1 MNQRAKKTARKTLW
15 TGTLAMA
22 AGLAAAPASA
32 GEPLVPPVMTH
43 SCEAAE
49 RLRLG
54 IESALFS
61 MMPADEQ
68 ARIAAGLAAREA
80 ERLSAELS
88 DEPYEVTDERY
99 AKVAHVISREKFEE
113 IRPLYR
119 RVMVTLAERAE
130 KGETP
135 VAACFAPGTD
145 PEVAMALSEL
155 LYNQAS
161 RFQQTDRW
169 SSTALSGGGLGQGD
183 PTILTYGYVP
193 DGTFVPDLI
202 GGVSGNSQLFTWLD
216 GVYGSTA
223 AWQAIFDQV
232 FDRWEELSGNTYVY
246 EPNDDGSSLNGAPG
260 VAGVRADLR
269 IAAIGI
275 DGNSGILAYNN
286 FPNDGDMVLDA
297 FDSFYNVT
305 SNNSL
310 RLRNIIAHEH
320 GHGKGM
326 LHVCPANQ
334 TKLMEPFIS
343 TAYDGPQHD
352 DILNAQRHYGDPLE
366 TDGNDSAGDATPLGA
381 VGFPGI
387 TVSQISI
394 DDNSDADWFSVVA
407 PEPSELIVTATPTGQ
422 TYTQGPQ
429 TQSCNSGSTFNSLII
444 HDLSVAIFDTDGSTQ
459 LGFADNAGDGG
470 AEILSV
476 VVENPGTYF
485 IRVTGDSTNSVQLY
499 NLTATVD
506 ELPFLPLGISLVTPV
521 PQTVDPGVPTQLTVA
536 IDPRDETITP
546 GSEVL
551 RFRDDGGAFQTIPL
565 TPAGGINYTATLP
578 ASLCGSSPE
587 FFFQATGDLSGT
599 LSLPEDGAS
608 APFSTL
614 VGQLDSV
621 FDDNFETDMGWS
633 VSGPVSGQGAGEWER
648 GVPQGDGSRGDA
660 PSDFDGSGQ
669 CYLTGNGGPGSNTDV
684 DGGQTILTS
693 PAFDVSASPEAT
705 VSYARWYDNT
715 GSGTGAEPGADV
727 FTVQISNNNGASWTN
742 LEVVGPS
749 TPESSGGWFEAE
761 FRIADFVTPTAN
773 VRIRFIAEDA
783 AGGSVIEAAVD
794 AISVGGLTCEDP
806 VNKGCNGADLAEPFG
821 VLDFSDVVAF
831 LGAFSA
837 MDASADLAA
846 PLGTFDF
853 SDVVAFLG
861 LFGGGCP

>member
-1 MNQRAKKTARKTLW
+1 VISAV
-15 TGTLAMA
+15 
-22 AGLAAAPASA
+22 AGLAAAASMA
-32 GEPLVPPVMTH
+32 GEPLLPPVV
-43 SCEAAE
+43 SGECEAAT
-49 RLRLG
+49 RLRVG

-68 ARIAAGLAAREA
+68 ARIAAGMARQEA
-80 ERLSAELS
+80 ERLSAGFD

-130 KGETP
+130 QGATP
-135 VAACFAPGTD
+135 VAACFAPDAD

-169 SSTALSGGGLGQGD
+169 TSTALSGGGLGQGD
-183 PTILTYGYVP
+183 PTILTYGFVP

-202 GGVSGNSQLFTWLD
+202 GGASGNSQLFTWLN
-216 GVYGSTA
+216 GIYGSPAT
-223 AWQAIFDQV
+223 WQPIFDQV
-232 FDRWEELSGNTYVY
+232 FDRWEELSGTTYVY
-246 EPNDDGSSLNGAPG
+246 EPNDDGSNLNGASG
-260 VAGVRADLR
+260 VSGVRADLR
-269 IAAIGI
+269 IAAISI

-297 FDSFYNVT
+297 FDSFYN
-305 SNNSL
+305 SIGNNSL

-366 TDGNDSAGDATPLGA
+366 IDGNDTAGDATPLGE

-387 TVSQISI
+387 VVSQISI
-394 DDNSDADWFSVVA
+394 DDNSDDDWFSVVV
-407 PEPSELIVTATPTGQ
+407 PEPSEIIVSVTPTGE

-429 TQSCNSGSTFNSLII
+429 TSACNSGSTFNSLVI
-444 HDLSVAIFDTDGSTQ
+444 HDLSIAVFDTDGSTQ
-459 LGFADNAGDGG
+459 LGFADNTGDGG
-470 AEILSV
+470 TEALNVIA
-476 VVENPGTYF
+476 ENPGTYF

-521 PQTVDPGVPTQLTVA
+521 PEAVDPGVTTQLTLT
-536 IDPRDETITP
+536 IDPRDETIAP

-551 RFRDDGGAFQTIPL
+551 RYRDDGGSFQTIAL
-565 TPAGGINYTATLP
+565 TPAGGMNYTATLP
-578 ASLCGSSPE
+578 AAMCGSSPE
-587 FFFQATGDLSGT
+587 FFFQVTGDMSGT
-599 LSLPEDGAS
+599 VSLPSDGA
-608 APFSTL
+608 ANPFSAL
-614 VGQLDSV
+614 VGQLDEV
-621 FDDNFETDMGWS
+621 FADNFETNQGWT
-633 VSGPVSGQGAGEWER
+633 VSGPVSGQNSGQWER

-660 PSDFDGSGQ
+660 PVDFDGSGQ

-693 PAFDVSASPEAT
+693 PTFDASGSPEAT
-705 VSYARWYDNT
+705 ISYARWYNNVAGDSPN
-715 GSGTGAEPGADV
+715 ADV
-727 FTVQISNNNGASWTN
+727 FTVQISNNNGGAWTN
-742 LEVVGPS
+742 LEVVGPAGPG
-749 TPESSGGWFEAE
+749 TSGGWIEAE

-773 VRIRFIAEDA
+773 MRVRFIAEDA
-783 AGGSVIEAAVD
+783 GAGSVVEAAVD

-806 VNKGCNGADLAEPFG
+806 VSEGCNAADLAEPFG

-831 LGAFSA
+831 LGAFGA
-837 MDASADLAA
+837 MDSAADLAA
-846 PLGTFDF
+846 PTGVFDF
-853 SDVVAFLG
+853 SDVVAYLG